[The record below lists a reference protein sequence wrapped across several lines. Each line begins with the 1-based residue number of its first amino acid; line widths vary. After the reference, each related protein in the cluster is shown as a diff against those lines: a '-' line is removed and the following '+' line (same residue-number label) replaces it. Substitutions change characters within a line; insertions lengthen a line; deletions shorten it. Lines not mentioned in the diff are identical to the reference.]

1 MADISIP
8 ASIIGTALLGIAGF
22 LVRENQKLREKADD
36 WEKRW
41 REEVRRGAR
50 LALLKIEPHRGASV
64 SLPPPEWEENTQTRG
79 VRTQIEQDEL
89 DRLLREFADSTPP
102 KK

>member
-1 MADISIP
+1 VGDISVP

-22 LVRENQKLREKADD
+22 LIRENAKLREKAEQ
-36 WEKRW
+36 WESRW
-41 REEVRRGAR
+41 RDEVRRGAR
-50 LALLKIEPHRGASV
+50 LALLKIEPHHGKSV

-79 VRTQIEQDEL
+79 TRTEIEQSEL